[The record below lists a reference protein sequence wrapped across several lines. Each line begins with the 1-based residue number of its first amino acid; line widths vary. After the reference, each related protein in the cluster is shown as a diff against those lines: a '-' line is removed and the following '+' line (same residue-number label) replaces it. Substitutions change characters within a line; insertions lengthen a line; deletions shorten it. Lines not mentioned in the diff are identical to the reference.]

1 MGQSQSQSQS
11 DNQPVLVNR
20 APTPEPKDPVEAQR
34 VREEREKGVAEV
46 GGMFFFFFVGGA
58 GKRGLFCFLRRA
70 SSCLTLS
77 SIIWDVYP

>member
-46 GGMFFFFFVGGA
+46 GGMFFI
-58 GKRGLFCFLRRA
+58 FCGWGWREDCFDFLGELLR
-70 SSCLTLS
+70 
-77 SIIWDVYP
+77 V